1 MREAKRFYARVSR
14 KHSKTMKFHE
24 LEKREK
30 GGGEE
35 LVRTMDWICMIV
47 QAVEFHR
54 TSHGLTACW
63 LETLG
68 GFIVNRR

>member
-14 KHSKTMKFHE
+14 KHSKTMKFE
-24 LEKREK
+24 LEKRGK
-30 GGGEE
+30 GGGAE
-35 LVRTMDWICMIV
+35 LVRKMDKICTIV

-54 TSHGLTACW
+54 TSHGRTACR

-68 GFIVNRR
+68 GFIVNRL